1 MNNCSTAV
9 LKIRSEMK
17 VLFAVGKVKILQT
30 RLYEPAR
37 LSTPPKPLFS
47 LKLLDDAIWLRSFII
62 YGEYLRRDFFSRKRS
77 LPMYETLKKNF
88 DWLLKVLLIHRKMP
102 VVYKPESA
110 FGLMYAYL
118 RAFSLQLEQCNVR

>member
-62 YGEYLRRDFFSRKRS
+62 YGEYPRRDFFSRKRS
-77 LPMYETLKKNF
+77 LPMYETLKVSVKENEVPTEKN
-88 DWLLKVLLIHRKMP
+88 
-102 VVYKPESA
+102 SS
-110 FGLMYAYL
+110 
-118 RAFSLQLEQCNVR
+118 RASIFATKASYISN